1 MDTFAKVLLV
11 ITLLVFLVI
20 CGPLI
25 TIWALN
31 NIFHLGIESTF
42 ANWLAILWLS
52 GIVGGGTKYFNRK

>member
-42 ANWLAILWLS
+42 ANWLAIL
-52 GIVGGGTKYFNRK
+52 